1 MPSDLATDSA
11 PLSPLQESVAQ
22 ALGSG
27 ATISGAAEDAGISRV
42 TVYRWMKTS
51 AGFPAAI
58 QKARAEF
65 LLSRRDDL
73 HYLSNRALETLLAV
87 LDNPR
92 SSPSVLLRAA
102 SFILQRPHEITKGWS
117 LPEPLP
123 AIDCDTLTD
132 SALLEKECAR
142 LACIDNLEP
151 DEIDESAVPDADAD
165 GPDDTGSNVTE
176 CNEMGQEEEI
186 YDDAPLILAT
196 IAHREGG
203 MPSCPIPTT
212 VLRGRETRIRYLDA
226 VDEFTALEKMDRRG
240 PETQRDA

>member
-1 MPSDLATDSA
+1 MPYASAIESA

-51 AGFPAAI
+51 AGFPAAV

-102 SFILQRPHEITKGWS
+102 SFILQRSHELNKGWS

-132 SALLEKECAR
+132 SALLEKECSR

-151 DEIDESAVPDADAD
+151 DEIDDP
-165 GPDDTGSNVTE
+165 GSDVTD
-176 CNEMGQEEEI
+176 CNEMEQEEEI
-186 YDDAPLILAT
+186 YEDDPPLTLAT

-212 VLRGRETRIRYLDA
+212 VLRGRETRARYLDA

-240 PETQRDA
+240 LEDGLASA

>member
-1 MPSDLATDSA
+1 MPYVVTDPA

-42 TVYRWMKTS
+42 TVYRWMKAS
-51 AGFPAAI
+51 AGFSAAV

-92 SSPSVLLRAA
+92 SSPAVLLRAA
-102 SFILQRPHEITKGWS
+102 SFILQRPHELSKGWS
-117 LPEPLP
+117 LPDSLP
-123 AIDCDTLTD
+123 GIDGETLTD
-132 SALLEKECAR
+132 SALLEKECSR
-142 LACIDNLEP
+142 LACIDDLEP
-151 DEIDESAVPDADAD
+151 DEIDESAVPAARPCSD
-165 GPDDTGSNVTE
+165 VTE
-176 CNEMGQEEEI
+176 CNELEQEEENYEDPAI
-186 YDDAPLILAT
+186 TQTT

-203 MPSCPIPTT
+203 MPSCPIPTA
-212 VLRGRETRIRYLDA
+212 VLRGRETRARYLDA

-240 PETQRDA
+240 LA